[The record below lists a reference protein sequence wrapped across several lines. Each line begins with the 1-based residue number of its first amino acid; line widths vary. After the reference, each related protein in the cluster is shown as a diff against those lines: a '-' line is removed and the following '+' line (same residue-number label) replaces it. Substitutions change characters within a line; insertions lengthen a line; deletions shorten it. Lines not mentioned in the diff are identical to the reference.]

1 VQAIFQFAAQCVAVE
16 LLRRRKLLADDSYRM
31 PLYPLPAAIALLGW
45 IYIAL
50 SSGPRYVVIGLSVA
64 AVGAGVYLTK
74 AKFMREWPFAA
85 V

>member
-1 VQAIFQFAAQCVAVE
+1 
-16 LLRRRKLLADDSYRM
+16 M